1 MPKKKPAG
9 PPPSTAPTNFSSAI
23 DNLDFDSIEEKI
35 RGEEILVEGETR
47 RAREAHDV
55 KKKLDQAEIN
65 RRMEELKKKIDRK
78 K

>member
-1 MPKKKPAG
+1 MPKKKPAA
-9 PPPSTAPTNFSSAI
+9 PPPSTAPLNIPAAI
-23 DNLDFDSIEEKI
+23 NNLDFDSIEEKI
-35 RGEEILVEGETR
+35 RGEEILVESETR

-78 K
+78 R